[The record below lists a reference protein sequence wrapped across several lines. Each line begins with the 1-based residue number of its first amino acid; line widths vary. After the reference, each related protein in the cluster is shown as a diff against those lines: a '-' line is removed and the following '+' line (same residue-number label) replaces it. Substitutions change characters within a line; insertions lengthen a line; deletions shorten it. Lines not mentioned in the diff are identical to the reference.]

1 MAKKKDIVL
10 DTDTQKVLDG
20 QQLDKELVES
30 GLWIRAKKKLMDK
43 IVANSSLMRINIAKN
58 STNEEVARELTAR
71 SLAAS
76 YVLQWLTDI
85 EGSATQYQSNLELL
99 SKSEEDELFS
109 YFPQKVESE
118 NTQ

>member
-1 MAKKKDIVL
+1 MAKKIIL

-85 EGSATQYQSNLELL
+85 EGSAAQLKANMDLMAV
-99 SKSEEDELFS
+99 SEEDELMR
-109 YFPQKVESE
+109 YFPEKAEIE
-118 NTQ
+118 NTK